1 LDLTAL
7 RLPPILGQGKFRAEV
22 DRTFMGERT
31 MKLLAVLTLSS
42 AIALASSN
50 VAFAGDPDSCKTV
63 RFSDVGWTDITA
75 TTAIANEIFKGLG
88 YAPKVTVLSV
98 PVTYASMKN
107 KDIDVFLGNWQ
118 PSMEN
123 DRKPYVEDKSVI
135 VTGANLP
142 VGAKYTLAVPQYT
155 YDKGLK
161 DFGDIGKF
169 KDSLKGKIFGIEPGN
184 DGNRLVLDLIKGDK
198 FGLKDFQLVESSEQ
212 GMLAEVQRATSHK
225 EDVVFLGWAPH
236 PMNVNFKI
244 QYLTG
249 GDDSFGPNFG
259 GAIVYTNERA
269 GWAEQCPNAAK
280 LISNLIYT
288 VDIENLVMNKILT
301 DGDEGP
307 KAAQEWL
314 KTNPPQL
321 TTWLDGV
328 TTFDGK
334 PGLEAVKKS
343 LGL

>member
-1 LDLTAL
+1 MRLT
-7 RLPPILGQGKFRAEV
+7 K
-22 DRTFMGERT
+22 TF
-31 MKLLAVLTLSS
+31 
-42 AIALASSN
+42 ALAA
-50 VAFAGDPDSCKTV
+50 AFGALCATGALAGDSDACKAV

-75 TTAIANEIFKGLG
+75 TTGVATEIMKGLG
-88 YAPKVTVLSV
+88 YTPKITVLAV

-118 PSMEN
+118 PSMDG
-123 DRKPYVEDKSVI
+123 DRKAYIEDKSV
-135 VTGANLP
+135 VEVGANLP

-161 DFGDIGKF
+161 DFGDIKKF
-169 KDSLKGKIFGIEPGN
+169 KASLKGKIFGIEAGN
-184 DGNRLVLDLIKGDK
+184 DGNRLILDLIKNEKSGI
-198 FGLKDFQLVESSEQ
+198 KDFTLVESSEQ

-259 GAIVYTNERA
+259 GAVVYTNERA
-269 GWAEQCPNAAK
+269 GFAADCPNAAK
-280 LISNLIYT
+280 FIKNLKFT
-288 VDIENLVMNKILT
+288 VDIENVVMNKILN
-301 DGDEGP
+301 DGKDGS
-307 KAAQEWL
+307 KAGAEWL
-314 KTNPPQL
+314 KANPKL
-321 TTWLDGV
+321 WAAWLDGV

>member
-1 LDLTAL
+1 MNCLKVAACTAA
-7 RLPPILGQGKFRAEV
+7 ILVSGAGA
-22 DRTFMGERT
+22 
-31 MKLLAVLTLSS
+31 AW
-42 AIALASSN
+42 
-50 VAFAGDPDSCKTV
+50 AGDPDSCRSV
-63 RFSDVGWTDITA
+63 RFSDVGWTDITS
-75 TTAIANEIFKGLG
+75 TTAIASEILKGLG
-88 YAPKVTVLSV
+88 YTPKTTVLSV
-98 PVTYASMKN
+98 PVTYTSMKN

-123 DRKPYVEDKSVI
+123 DRKPYIEDKSV
-135 VTGANLP
+135 VETGANLP
-142 VGAKYTLAVPQYT
+142 TGAKYTLAVPQYT

-161 DFGDIGKF
+161 DFGDIQKF
-169 KDSLKGKIFGIEPGN
+169 KDSLKGKLYGIEPGN
-184 DGNRLVLDLIKGDK
+184 DGNRLILDLIKGDK
-198 FGLKDFQLVESSEQ
+198 FNLKSFQLVESSEQ

-259 GAIVYTNERA
+259 GAVVYTNERA
-269 GWAEQCPNAAK
+269 GWAAQCPNAAK
-280 LISNLIYT
+280 LINQLVFT
-288 VDIENLVMNKILT
+288 VDIENVVMNKILT
-301 DGDEGP
+301 DSLEGP
-307 KAAQEWL
+307 KAADIWL
-314 KTNPPQL
+314 KTNPPEL
-321 TTWLDGV
+321 AKWLEGV

>member
-1 LDLTAL
+1 M
-7 RLPPILGQGKFRAEV
+7 RIS
-22 DRTFMGERT
+22 TFV
-31 MKLLAVLTLSS
+31 LSAAAVVSF
-42 AIALASSN
+42 AGA
-50 VAFAGDPDSCKTV
+50 AFAGDPDTCKTV
-63 RFSDVGWTDITA
+63 KFSDVGWTDITA
-75 TTAIANEIFKGLG
+75 TTSITAEILKGLG
-88 YAPKVTVLSV
+88 YTPKVTVLSV

-123 DRKPYVEDKSVI
+123 DRKPYIEDKSVVEI
-135 VTGANLP
+135 GANLP

-155 YDKGLK
+155 FDKGLK
-161 DFGDIGKF
+161 DFGDIAKF
-169 KDSLKGKIFGIEPGN
+169 KDALKSKIFGIEPGN
-184 DGNRLVLDLIKGDK
+184 DGNRLILDIIKGSK

-269 GWAEQCPNAAK
+269 GFAAACPNAAK
-280 LISNLIYT
+280 LIKNMVFT
-288 VDIENLVMNKILT
+288 VDIENDVMNKILT
-301 DGDEGP
+301 DGKEGP
-307 KAAQEWL
+307 AAAKEWL
-314 KTNPPQL
+314 KANPEEL
-321 TTWLDGV
+321 NAWLDGV

-334 PGLEAVKKS
+334 PGLAAVKAS

>member
-1 LDLTAL
+1 MKTAL
-7 RLPPILGQGKFRAEV
+7 GAA
-22 DRTFMGERT
+22 
-31 MKLLAVLTLSS
+31 LACATL
-42 AIALASSN
+42 ALASAS
-50 VAFAGDPDSCKTV
+50 ALAADPAACKTV
-63 RFSDVGWTDITA
+63 RFSDVGWTDITS
-75 TTAIANEIFKGLG
+75 TTAIAGEILKGLG
-88 YAPKVTVLSV
+88 YDPKVTVLSV

-107 KDIDVFLGNWQ
+107 KDIDVFLGNWE

-123 DRKPYVEDKSVI
+123 DRKPYIEDKSVVDI
-135 VTGANLP
+135 GANLP
-142 VGAKYTLAVPQYT
+142 TGAKYTLAVPQYT

-161 DFGDIGKF
+161 DFADIGKY
-169 KDSLKGKIFGIEPGN
+169 KDSLKGKLYGIEPGN

-212 GMLAEVQRATSHK
+212 GMLSEVQRATSHK

-259 GAIVYTNERA
+259 GAVVYTNERA

-280 LISNLIYT
+280 LVKQFIFT
-288 VDIENLVMNKILT
+288 VDIENVVMNKILT

-314 KTNPPQL
+314 KTNPPEL
-321 TTWLDGV
+321 VKWLDGV

-334 PGLEAVKKS
+334 PGLDAVKKS

>member
-1 LDLTAL
+1 
-7 RLPPILGQGKFRAEV
+7 
-22 DRTFMGERT
+22 
-31 MKLLAVLTLSS
+31 MKLTLAATAVLASLTF
-42 AIALASSN
+42 AAGGAL
-50 VAFAGDPDSCKTV
+50 AGDPASCKTV
-63 RFSDVGWTDITA
+63 RFSDVGWTDITS
-75 TTAIANEIFKGLG
+75 TTAVASEILKGLG
-88 YAPKVTVLSV
+88 YTPKTTVLAV

-123 DRKPYVEDKSVI
+123 DRKPYIEDKSVI
-135 VTGANLP
+135 EVGANLP
-142 VGAKYTLAVPQYT
+142 EGAKYTLAVPQYT

-161 DFGDIGKF
+161 DFGDITKF
-169 KDSLKGKIFGIEPGN
+169 KDSLKGKIFGIEAGN

-198 FGLKDFQLVESSEQ
+198 FGLKDFTLVESSEQ

-259 GAIVYTNERA
+259 GAVVYTNERA
-269 GWAEQCPNAAK
+269 GWAAECPNAAK
-280 LISNLIYT
+280 LISNLKFT
-288 VDIENLVMNKILT
+288 VDVENLIMNKILN
-301 DGDEGP
+301 DGKEGD
-307 KAAQEWL
+307 AAAREWL
-314 KTNPPQL
+314 KTNPKEL
-321 TTWLDGV
+321 EAWLAGV
-328 TTFDGK
+328 TTFDGA
-334 PGLEAVKKS
+334 PGLPAVKKS

>member
-1 LDLTAL
+1 
-7 RLPPILGQGKFRAEV
+7 
-22 DRTFMGERT
+22 
-31 MKLLAVLTLSS
+31 MKLLFAM
-42 AIALASSN
+42 ALAAITLGGAPL
-50 VAFAGDPDSCKTV
+50 AFGAEPDSCKTV
-63 RFSDVGWTDITA
+63 KFSDVGWTDITA
-75 TTAIANEIFKGLG
+75 TTAIASDVLTALG
-88 YAPKVTVLSV
+88 YTPKTTVLSV

-123 DRKPYVEDKSVI
+123 DRKPYIEDKSV
-135 VTGANLP
+135 VVVGANLP
-142 VGAKYTLAVPQYT
+142 TGAKYTLAVPQYT

-161 DFGDIGKF
+161 DFADIQKF
-169 KDSLKGKIFGIEPGN
+169 KDSLKGKIFGIEAGN
-184 DGNRLVLDLIKGDK
+184 DGNRLILDLIKSGK
-198 FGLKDFQLVESSEQ
+198 FGLKDFELVESSEQ

-244 QYLTG
+244 QYLSG

-269 GWAEQCPNAAK
+269 GFAAECPNAAK
-280 LISNLIYT
+280 FIQNLKFT
-288 VDIENLVMNKILT
+288 VDIENVVMNKILT
-301 DGDEGP
+301 DGMEGP
-307 KAAQEWL
+307 KAAQAWL
-314 KTNPPQL
+314 KTNPPEL
-321 TTWLDGV
+321 ASWLDGV

-334 PGLEAVKKS
+334 PGLAAVKAS

>member
-1 LDLTAL
+1 MGSVKVLGLAAAAL
-7 RLPPILGQGKFRAEV
+7 G
-22 DRTFMGERT
+22 
-31 MKLLAVLTLSS
+31 LSLS
-42 AIALASSN
+42 AAA
-50 VAFAGDPDSCKTV
+50 AGDPDSCKTV
-63 RFSDVGWTDITA
+63 RFSDVGWTDITS
-75 TTAIANEIFKGLG
+75 TTGIASEIFKGLG
-88 YAPKVTVLSV
+88 YTPKTTVLAV
-98 PVTYASMKN
+98 PVTYTSMKN
-107 KDIDVFLGNWQ
+107 KDIDVFLGNWE

-142 VGAKYTLAVPQYT
+142 EGAKYTLAVPQYT

-161 DFGDIGKF
+161 DFKDIDKF

-184 DGNRLVLDLIKGDK
+184 DGNRLVLDLIKDDK
-198 FGLKDFQLVESSEQ
+198 FGLKKFQLVESSEQ
-212 GMLAEVQRATSHK
+212 GMLSEVQRASSHK

-259 GAIVYTNERA
+259 GAVVYTNERA

-280 LISNLIYT
+280 LIKQLIFT
-288 VDIENLVMNKILT
+288 VDIENVVMNKILT
-301 DGDEGP
+301 DGLDGD
-307 KAAQEWL
+307 KAADAWL
-314 KTNPPQL
+314 KTNPPEL
-321 TTWLDGV
+321 TKWLDGV

-334 PGLEAVKKS
+334 PGLDAVKKS

>member
-1 LDLTAL
+1 
-7 RLPPILGQGKFRAEV
+7 
-22 DRTFMGERT
+22 
-31 MKLLAVLTLSS
+31 MKVSPV
-42 AIALASSN
+42 IALAA
-50 VAFAGDPDSCKTV
+50 VALGWASAAYAADPETCKTV
-63 RFSDVGWTDITA
+63 RFSDVGWTDITS
-75 TTAIANEIFKGLG
+75 TTAIASDILTALG
-88 YAPKVTVLSV
+88 YTPKVTVLSV
-98 PVTYASMKN
+98 PVTYTSMKN

-123 DRKPYVEDKSVI
+123 DRKPYVEDKSVVVI
-135 VTGANLP
+135 GANLP
-142 VGAKYTLAVPQYT
+142 TGAKYTLAVPQYT

-161 DFGDIGKF
+161 DFADIQKY

-184 DGNRLVLDLIKGDK
+184 DGNRLVLDIIKGGK

-259 GAIVYTNERA
+259 GAVVYTNERA
-269 GWAEQCPNAAK
+269 GFAAECPNAAK
-280 LISNLIYT
+280 LISNLKFT

-301 DGDEGP
+301 DGMEGP
-307 KAAQEWL
+307 KAAEAWI
-314 KTNPPQL
+314 KTNPPEL
-321 TTWLDGV
+321 AAWLDGV

-334 PGLEAVKKS
+334 PGLPAVKAS
-343 LGL
+343 FGL

>member
-1 LDLTAL
+1 MTIWKGLAL
-7 RLPPILGQGKFRAEV
+7 GV
-22 DRTFMGERT
+22 T
-31 MKLLAVLTLSS
+31 LA
-42 AIALASSN
+42 AGLAGA
-50 VAFAGDPDSCKTV
+50 AFAGDPESCKTV
-63 RFSDVGWTDITA
+63 KFSDVGWTDITS
-75 TTAIANEIFKGLG
+75 TTSIAAELLKALG
-88 YAPKVTVLSV
+88 YTPKVTVLSV

-142 VGAKYTLAVPQYT
+142 EGAKYTLAVPQYT
-155 YDKGLK
+155 WDKGLK
-161 DFGDIGKF
+161 DFKDIAKF
-169 KDSLKGKIFGIEPGN
+169 KDSLKGKLFGIEPGN

-259 GAIVYTNERA
+259 GAVVYTNERA
-269 GWAEQCPNAAK
+269 GWAAQCPNAAK
-280 LISNLIYT
+280 F
-288 VDIENLVMNKILT
+288 VGNLVFNVDLENTVMNSILT
-301 DGDEGP
+301 DGLEGP
-307 KAAQEWL
+307 KAAEKWL
-314 KTNPPQL
+314 KTNPPEL
-321 TTWLDGV
+321 TKWLDGV
-328 TTFDGK
+328 TTFDGQ
-334 PGLEAVKKS
+334 PGLPAVKKAF
-343 LGL
+343 GLS

>member
-1 LDLTAL
+1 MSEEGD
-7 RLPPILGQGKFRAEV
+7 
-22 DRTFMGERT
+22 M
-31 MKLLAVLTLSS
+31 MKNAAVLALSTIMAMAGS
-42 AIALASSN
+42 AA
-50 VAFAGDPDSCKTV
+50 AFAGDPESCKTV
-63 RFSDVGWTDITA
+63 KFSDVGWTDITA
-75 TTAIANEIFKGLG
+75 TTAIAGEIFKGLG
-88 YAPKVTVLSV
+88 YTPKITVLSV

-123 DRKPYVEDKSVI
+123 DRKPYIEDKSVI
-135 VTGANLP
+135 EVGANLP
-142 VGAKYTLAVPQYT
+142 TGAKYTLAVPQYT

-161 DFGDIGKF
+161 DFGDIQKF

-198 FGLKDFQLVESSEQ
+198 FNLKDFQLVESSEQ

-269 GWAEQCPNAAK
+269 GWADQCPNAAK
-280 LISNLIYT
+280 LVKNLIYT

-314 KTNPPQL
+314 KTSPPQL
-321 TTWLDGV
+321 ATWLDGV

-334 PGLEAVKKS
+334 PGLAAVKAS

>member
-1 LDLTAL
+1 MNRQIGA
-7 RLPPILGQGKFRAEV
+7 
-22 DRTFMGERT
+22 
-31 MKLLAVLTLSS
+31 AVFAAALTLGAS
-42 AIALASSN
+42 A
-50 VAFAGDPDSCKTV
+50 AFAGDPEACKAV

-75 TTAIANEIFKGLG
+75 TTSIASRILTGLG
-88 YAPKVTVLSV
+88 YEPKVTVLSV

-118 PSMEN
+118 TSMEN
-123 DRKPYVEDKSVI
+123 DRKPYIEDKSVI
-135 VTGANLP
+135 EVDPNLP
-142 VGAKYTLAVPQYT
+142 TGAKYTLAVPQYT

-161 DFGDIGKF
+161 DFGDIAKY

-198 FGLKDFQLVESSEQ
+198 FGLKDFQVVESSEQ
-212 GMLAEVQRATSHK
+212 GMLSEVQRATSHK

-259 GAIVYTNERA
+259 GAVVYTNERA

-280 LISNLIYT
+280 LVKQLVFT
-288 VDIENLVMNKILT
+288 VDIENVVMNGILT
-301 DGDEGP
+301 DGLEGP
-307 KAAQEWL
+307 KAAEGWL
-314 KTNPPQL
+314 KTNPPEL
-321 TTWLDGV
+321 AKWLDGV

-334 PGLEAVKKS
+334 PGLDAVKKS

>member
-1 LDLTAL
+1 M
-7 RLPPILGQGKFRAEV
+7 KF
-22 DRTFMGERT
+22 
-31 MKLLAVLTLSS
+31 LAVLTLSS
-42 AIALASSN
+42 AIALASSS
-50 VAFAGDPDSCKTV
+50 ATFAGDPESCKTV

-88 YAPKVTVLSV
+88 YTPKITVLSV

-123 DRKPYVEDKSVI
+123 DRKPYVEDKSVL

-161 DFGDIGKF
+161 DFGDIEKF

-198 FGLKDFQLVESSEQ
+198 FGLKNFQLVELSEQ

-288 VDIENLVMNKILT
+288 VDIENLVMNKISHRWRR
-301 DGDEGP
+301 GSKSGP
-307 KAAQEWL
+307 GMAEDQPTATHDLARWRNDLRRQAGTRRGQEEPRSV
-314 KTNPPQL
+314 NVAN
-321 TTWLDGV
+321 D
-328 TTFDGK
+328 
-334 PGLEAVKKS
+334 S
-343 LGL
+343 